1 MLKQIIEK
9 QKVEQF
15 AAWMRDFRKFVIV
28 AHANPDGDAVGSA
41 LALWHLLRRCG
52 KRAVVIFPNAYPDFF
67 KWMPGSKEI
76 MIYSRM
82 KEVADGF
89 ISGAEVICCLD
100 FNSLSRVEN
109 MRESIAASSA
119 RKIMIDHHLD
129 PDGFCD
135 ITVSHPDQS
144 STCELLLRFFCD
156 LGAYGRI
163 NTDIATCIYTGMMT
177 DTGGF
182 TYNSNRPEIFGI
194 VSMLLM
200 KGIDK
205 DMIYRK
211 VNYNFSAGRLY
222 MQGIVLSDME
232 IVPECHAA
240 ILTLTREDEKK
251 YGEMKGDTEGF
262 VNLPLQIRDV
272 ILTCFLREDT
282 ERDVVKVSLRS
293 VGEFPTNI
301 LAGEFG
307 GGGHKNASGGEMP
320 CVDVQKAKEKFK
332 EVLMRYKD
340 QLDECFAQHPK

>member
-1 MLKQIIEK
+1 MLKQIVEK

-41 LALWHLLRRCG
+41 LALWHLLRRHG

-119 RKIMIDHHLD
+119 KKIMIDHHLD

-163 NTDIATCIYTGMMT
+163 NTYSATC
-177 DTGGF
+177 
-182 TYNSNRPEIFGI
+182 
-194 VSMLLM
+194 
-200 KGIDK
+200 
-205 DMIYRK
+205 
-211 VNYNFSAGRLY
+211 
-222 MQGIVLSDME
+222 
-232 IVPECHAA
+232 
-240 ILTLTREDEKK
+240 
-251 YGEMKGDTEGF
+251 
-262 VNLPLQIRDV
+262 
-272 ILTCFLREDT
+272 
-282 ERDVVKVSLRS
+282 
-293 VGEFPTNI
+293 
-301 LAGEFG
+301 
-307 GGGHKNASGGEMP
+307 
-320 CVDVQKAKEKFK
+320 
-332 EVLMRYKD
+332 
-340 QLDECFAQHPK
+340 